1 MSQENV
7 EIVRL
12 LYEAVNRGDL
22 DVVLEFLDPSIH
34 LDFSER
40 VFNPAIYEGHD
51 GARRFYAELDEVWD
65 DFRTEPVEFIEA
77 GETGSSSFTAYRE
90 SARSAVSRSSCQ
102 AQASTQ
108 SAVAR
113 SSRFGC
119 IGSIA
124 MPSKPPGCG
133 MQAASRP
140 RALVFKVAVGQLTE
154 LRRLRSRE
162 I

>member
-1 MSQENV
+1 MSKENV

-77 GETGSSSFTAYRE
+77 GDRVVVLHRIQGVGKVSGVEVELPSTSIYSVSGGKVVAIRMYRE
-90 SARSAVSRSSCQ
+90 HRDALEAAGLRDA
-102 AQASTQ
+102 
-108 SAVAR
+108 
-113 SSRFGC
+113 GC
-119 IGSIA
+119 
-124 MPSKPPGCG
+124 
-133 MQAASRP
+133 
-140 RALVFKVAVGQLTE
+140 
-154 LRRLRSRE
+154 
-162 I
+162 